1 MLSIKILCF
10 LTLTSLASLLPG
22 KKGKMYLV
30 EVESEKKSANSLP
43 GSKLNA
49 RPRMQNKA
57 FPAFP
62 RSPIHDP
69 LEEAIIKKPYMVYRV
84 NNDPL
89 GCIYRSGQKT
99 PSGDCNECVCHV
111 ESQAECT
118 NIDCGNT
125 EAIHLCKDCLRLL
138 AESGGY
144 MDWYAKLTSNDCNC
158 LA

>member
-57 FPAFP
+57 FPTRSLFAFAKA
-62 RSPIHDP
+62 
-69 LEEAIIKKPYMVYRV
+69 LEAAMKKKPYMVYRESS
-84 NNDPL
+84 
-89 GCIYRSGQKT
+89 GCVYRNGQKV
-99 PSGDCNECVCHV
+99 PSGDCNECVCHG
-111 ESQAECT
+111 ERHAECT

-144 MDWYAKLTSNDCNC
+144 MDWYAKLTSSDCNC